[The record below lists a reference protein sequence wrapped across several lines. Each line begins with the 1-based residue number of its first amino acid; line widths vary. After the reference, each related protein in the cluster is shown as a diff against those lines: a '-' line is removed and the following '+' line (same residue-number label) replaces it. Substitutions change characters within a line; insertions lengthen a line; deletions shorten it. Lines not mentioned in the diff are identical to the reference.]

1 MKRKSGTMPARAI
14 SIITTFLILTSSM
27 LFPVPVFASYAVTDI
42 SAKKLG
48 LNEIIEYTYNE
59 NFEQLTPHEQWL
71 MKTAFLQVEAK
82 LSKDPEGY
90 LSMAYMA
97 MVTAGANP
105 KAQAVMAAWGAQ
117 KYPQS
122 PCLLNNLGYALSI
135 LKEYDNAETV
145 YKRVLE
151 LDEKRLETII
161 NLGNLYMDAD
171 RDEEAKASYDSALK
185 LDKDCSKA
193 WEGLWGYYMKKKDY
207 ASALEIAGKV
217 PQPGGF
223 VQKGTKE
230 LADKVEEENKAPK
243 LESIKTDDSLD
254 TMERKLEG
262 IYQSKPLTL
271 VTVIEKLDPEMARK
285 VKEAT
290 ENIKAGIKAPQKPW
304 PYEYNNLRDYYI
316 TTQAYGSASSFFMS
330 DESSKIVMPQPP
342 QISEEEVKKAA
353 KDYVNELQKS
363 VGQMQNIDL
372 TDMNKVMEMAKSINK
387 AIEGASSGQMPG
399 VGDVQQPGKSIS
411 DITAELGAGDKK
423 GTVTTSNYNNYFI
436 HKANF
441 QKYIGQSID
450 EYKKE
455 VEKIKQEFN
464 REMTAL
470 RKTQN
475 DQLEQL
481 DAEKLGENNPFEV
494 MHISQRNSVREIY
507 LSKFNSYSENFYRKH
522 VLPAIEKM
530 QDTQA
535 LYIKNMS
542 NKNLRER
549 ESQEMKATINSYLNF
564 FAKTQ
569 APIDGYEIPVNAK
582 DSAEAHKQLQD
593 QIEKVKAQAPKA
605 GEPLPQLK
613 KFEDEQKSLLQK
625 LYEDTKFESSIGLVK
640 LTYENAELTLGLNDP
655 INQEYMDLGV
665 NLKEFSVSLTE
676 GKGSEVSFKLAEGV
690 KGTSLEGIEAEIG
703 WSVRQPGR
711 KTTIFFDD
719 NFKAV
724 DAQITNTPGSES
736 FSAGVGAG
744 STSLEGS
751 IKIETNAEGTSQ
763 FVSQIK
769 ASVYDVTILEEQYK
783 ENLAP

>member
-1 MKRKSGTMPARAI
+1 
-14 SIITTFLILTSSM
+14 
-27 LFPVPVFASYAVTDI
+27 
-42 SAKKLG
+42 
-48 LNEIIEYTYNE
+48 
-59 NFEQLTPHEQWL
+59 
-71 MKTAFLQVEAK
+71 
-82 LSKDPEGY
+82 
-90 LSMAYMA
+90 
-97 MVTAGANP
+97 
-105 KAQAVMAAWGAQ
+105 
-117 KYPQS
+117 
-122 PCLLNNLGYALSI
+122 
-135 LKEYDNAETV
+135 
-145 YKRVLE
+145 
-151 LDEKRLETII
+151 
-161 NLGNLYMDAD
+161 
-171 RDEEAKASYDSALK
+171 
-185 LDKDCSKA
+185 
-193 WEGLWGYYMKKKDY
+193 
-207 ASALEIAGKV
+207 
-217 PQPGGF
+217 
-223 VQKGTKE
+223 
-230 LADKVEEENKAPK
+230 
-243 LESIKTDDSLD
+243 
-254 TMERKLEG
+254 
-262 IYQSKPLTL
+262 
-271 VTVIEKLDPEMARK
+271 
-285 VKEAT
+285 
-290 ENIKAGIKAPQKPW
+290 
-304 PYEYNNLRDYYI
+304 
-316 TTQAYGSASSFFMS
+316 
-330 DESSKIVMPQPP
+330 MPQPP

>member
-1 MKRKSGTMPARAI
+1 MKRKSGAMPVRAI
-14 SIITTFLILTSSM
+14 SIITASLILTSSM
-27 LFPVPVFASYAVTDI
+27 FFPVPVSASNAVTDI

-59 NFEQLTPHEQWL
+59 NFKQLTPHEQWL

-82 LSKDPEGY
+82 LLRDPEGY

-117 KYPQS
+117 KYPES

-161 NLGNLYMDAD
+161 NLGNLYMDTD
-171 RDEEAKASYDSALK
+171 RDEEAKARYDSALK

-316 TTQAYGSASSFFMS
+316 TTQAYGSASAFFMS

-353 KDYVNELQKS
+353 KDYVSELQKS
-363 VGQMQNIDL
+363 VGQLQNIDL

-441 QKYIGQSID
+441 QKYIGKSIE

-481 DAEKLGENNPFEV
+481 DAEKAGENNPLEV
-494 MHISQRNSVREIY
+494 MHINQRNSVREIY
-507 LSKFNSYSENFYRKH
+507 LSKFNTYSENYYRKH

-542 NKNLRER
+542 NKKLRER

-569 APIDGYEIPVNAK
+569 APIDGYEIPVHAK

-593 QIEKVKAQAPKA
+593 QIEKAKAQAPKA
-605 GEPLPQLK
+605 GQPLPQLK

-640 LTYENAELTLGLNDP
+640 LTYENAELTIGLNDP
-655 INQEYMDLGV
+655 IHDEYMDLGV
-665 NLKEFSVSLTE
+665 NLKEFSASLTE
-676 GKGSEVSFKLAEGV
+676 GKGYEVSFKVAEGA
-690 KGTSLEGIEAEIG
+690 KGSSFEGVEAEIG
-703 WSVRQPGR
+703 WSTREPGR

-724 DAQITNTPGSES
+724 DAQITNTSGSEG
-736 FSAGVGAG
+736 FTAEVGAG

-763 FVSQIK
+763 FVSGIK
-769 ASVYDVTILEEQYK
+769 ASIYDVTILEEQYK
-783 ENLAP
+783 EKLTP